1 MTSSE
6 PISRYQLADAAGML
20 AEPAR
25 AAIVLALMDGSAR
38 PAGELVQIARV
49 SPATAS
55 VHLRK
60 LCDGRLLAVI
70 PQGRHR
76 YYRIANEEVAHLVET
91 LSLIAAPK
99 RAVATHRGADEAM
112 TRARTCY
119 RHLAGRLGVALFERL
134 NRQRA
139 LTAGSDALRL
149 TSRGQRLLVSCE
161 LIDDND
167 DIDTLTGNPC
177 VDWTERQF
185 HLAGPLGTHL
195 SQRFFESGWLRRR
208 RESRAL
214 IVSPKGEAGFV
225 ALGIDRERWIG

>member
-1 MTSSE
+1 MRSSE
-6 PISRYQLADAAGML
+6 PINRYQLADMASML

-38 PAGELVQIARV
+38 PAGELGDIANV
-49 SPATAS
+49 SAATAS

-60 LCDGRLLAVI
+60 LCEGRLLAVI

-76 YYRIANEEVAHLVET
+76 YYRIANEDAAHLVET

-99 RAVATHRGADEAM
+99 RAVATRHGADEAM
-112 TRARTCY
+112 SRARTCY

-134 NRQRA
+134 SKQRA
-139 LTAGSDALRL
+139 LSTGSDALRL
-149 TSRGQRLLVSCE
+149 TRRGLRLLVSCE
-161 LIDDND
+161 LIEESDNAD
-167 DIDTLTGNPC
+167 MLTGRPC
-177 VDWTERQF
+177 IDWTERQF

-214 IVSPKGEAGFV
+214 IVSPKGEVGFV

>member
-6 PISRYQLADAAGML
+6 PISRYQLANVGGLL

-38 PAGELVQIARV
+38 PAGELGEIAGV

-60 LCDGRLLAVI
+60 LCEGRLLTVI

-76 YYRIANEEVAHLVET
+76 YYRIASEDVAHFIET
-91 LSLIAAPK
+91 LSLIGAPK
-99 RAVATHRGADEAM
+99 QAIATHRGADEAM
-112 TRARTCY
+112 SRSRTCY
-119 RHLAGRLGVALFERL
+119 RHLAGRLGVALFESL
-134 NRQRA
+134 NTRHA
-139 LTAGSDALRL
+139 LSAGGDALRL
-149 TSRGQRLLVSCE
+149 TARGRRLLVSSG
-161 LIDDND
+161 LIDDRD
-167 DIDTLTGNPC
+167 DTDTLVGRPC

-185 HLAGPLGTHL
+185 HLAGALGTHL
-195 SQRFFESGWLRRR
+195 SQRFFEIGWLRRR

-214 IVSPKGEAGFV
+214 IVSAKGEAGF
-225 ALGIDRERWIG
+225 ASLGIDRERWAG